1 MFRLFTVSFVEKPI
15 VCDLP
20 SFYFLCKK
28 PKEYRERIHCGFM
41 SRFHPVVKF
50 ASEFLLDKKIYGI
63 NVVFGHDVN
72 AWRENWSFEGSYAAN
87 AKTGGVIF
95 DLCHEIDLAIFFL
108 NKIEIISSLGLST
121 PNFHDVVFNS
131 SIQGVFAPGGI
142 IQISLDYLRPSPK
155 RQWNVFG
162 PDFELELDLLK
173 NEAFLNRELVFQ
185 DKEFE
190 RNDMF
195 LEQASL
201 FLSALIHKDVPE
213 KAVTFDRCRESIL
226 QTILANQQ
234 KTLFNEV
241 I

>member
-1 MFRLFTVSFVEKPI
+1 M
-15 VCDLP
+15 
-20 SFYFLCKK
+20 
-28 PKEYRERIHCGFM
+28 
-41 SRFHPVVKF
+41 
-50 ASEFLLDKKIYGI
+50 A
-63 NVVFGHDVN
+63 
-72 AWRENWSFEGSYAAN
+72 ENWSFEGSYAAN

-201 FLSALIHKDVPE
+201 FL
-213 KAVTFDRCRESIL
+213 FR
-226 QTILANQQ
+226 
-234 KTLFNEV
+234 FNSQRYSRKSSYL
-241 I
+241 